1 MMSSYVTLVALKQR
15 LGIQDTADDAQLTL
29 STVAASMAIERFTGR
44 YFYQQTATQVFP
56 SDDIQTLYVPDLV
69 SITTLAVD
77 TTGNGVYSQVWAA
90 GDYRLEPRNAMTERG
105 EPWPYTRIRALTA
118 GGGRYAFPYTFPLS
132 NPDRVQIAGVW
143 GWPAVP
149 ALVGQVALVLAQDI
163 FKSKDQTGSDVEG
176 AAFLG
181 TTKIGSSPVLRDM
194 LSTYRSA
201 KAVGV

>member
-1 MMSSYVTLVALKQR
+1 MSSYVTLAGLASR
-15 LGIQDTADDAQLTL
+15 LGINDHQDDAQLTL
-29 STVAASMAIERFTGR
+29 ATVAASMAIERFCAR

-56 SDDIQTLYVPDLV
+56 SDDLQMVYVPDLV
-69 SITTLAVD
+69 SITTLKVD
-77 TTGNGVYSQVWAA
+77 TTGSGVYDQTWAA
-90 GDYRLEPRNAMTERG
+90 SNYRLEPKNALTEKG
-105 EPWPYTRIRALTA
+105 EPWPYTRIRALTFA
-118 GGGRYAFPYTFPLS
+118 GGSYLWPWVFPLS

-163 FKSKDQTGSDVEG
+163 FKAKDQTGSDVEG

-181 TTKIGSSPVLRDM
+181 TTKIGSSPILKDM
-194 LSTYRSA
+194 LSTYRSY